1 MDTGMVVEGRRA
13 DLLICQGNVVED
25 PSRLDN
31 GALVEVMKDGCGYR
45 NGLPAISQQTYGKA
59 MNQALHAT

>member
-1 MDTGMVVEGRRA
+1 MDTGIVVEGRRA
-13 DLLICQGNVVED
+13 DLLICQGDVVED

-45 NGLPAISQQTYGKA
+45 NGITGHFSTNLWEGHESSTSC
-59 MNQALHAT
+59 